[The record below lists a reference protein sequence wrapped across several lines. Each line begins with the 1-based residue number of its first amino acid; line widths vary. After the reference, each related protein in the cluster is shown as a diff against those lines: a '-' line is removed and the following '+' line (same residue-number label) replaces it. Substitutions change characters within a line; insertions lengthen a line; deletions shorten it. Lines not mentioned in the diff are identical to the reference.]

1 MPPAQPGRFRGLSLR
16 AAGCGMLFYCLAIFC
31 AGCGSP
37 GEPTPPSPPIPATI
51 TDLAARQYG
60 DAAQLIFS
68 LPSKTVNGVRLTE
81 APTCEIYRGEYKSDG
96 TPDGKSLHMVYT
108 VPGTLVSGDVVD
120 KQVQILVPLSAEET
134 KAHPGAK
141 LAYMVRT
148 RVSARK
154 GSADSNIVALAAF
167 PVPEAISNIAA
178 SVTESAVELRW
189 PAVQRTTGGEALPA
203 VTYRVYRGQL
213 DGAADQAAMDAAV
226 KDLAHAKL
234 KSKLAL
240 LASQESNSYRDADFE
255 FEQKYVYVVRSVA
268 TAGGAER
275 ESGDSVPVIVAPKD
289 TFPPAAP
296 QGLVAAT
303 LAGTAPGSVVVELSW
318 SISPENDV
326 AGYRVYRSERE
337 NERGEAVTPDL
348 VPTPALRDAA
358 VQTGHHYWYSVTA
371 VDRAG
376 NESTASPQILVE
388 VAQPSS

>member
-1 MPPAQPGRFRGLSLR
+1 MPPAQPGRFRNLFLC
-16 AAGCGMLFYCLAIFC
+16 AAGCGIVFYCLAIFC

-60 DAAQLIFS
+60 DAVQLIFS

-96 TPDGKSLHMVYT
+96 TLDGKSFHMVYT

-120 KQVQILVPLSAEET
+120 KQVQILVPLSPEEI

-148 RVSARK
+148 RVSTRK

-167 PVPEAISNIAA
+167 PVPEAVSNIAV

-213 DGAADQAAMDAAV
+213 DAATDQAAMDAAV

-240 LASQESNSYRDADFE
+240 LASPESNSYRDTDFE
-255 FEQKYVYVVRSVA
+255 FDQKYVYVVRSVA

-303 LAGTAPGSVVVELSW
+303 LAGTAPGSAVVELSW